1 MTGARNV
8 HNDIAVNALAALHSQ
23 LRGKPCKPCNS
34 DTKIRIRHL
43 TGTRF
48 HYPEL
53 SVVCQPNPPGDSWQD
68 SPVVI
73 LEVVSASTR
82 RLDLG
87 EKLDSYLTIST
98 LAAYLVVESA
108 EAVVQVFRRSP
119 NGEFRRELAL
129 GLEAIVEL
137 PELDARLALADL
149 YEGVAFE
156 TEAELE

>member
-1 MTGARNV
+1 
-8 HNDIAVNALAALHSQ
+8 
-23 LRGKPCKPCNS
+23 
-34 DTKIRIRHL
+34 
-43 TGTRF
+43 
-48 HYPEL
+48 
-53 SVVCQPNPPGDSWQD
+53 VCQPNPPGDSWQD

-82 RLDLG
+82 HLDLG

-98 LAAYLVVESA
+98 LAAHLVVESA
-108 EAVVQVFRRSP
+108 EAVVQVSRRSP

-137 PELDARLALADL
+137 PELDARLALANL

-156 TEAELE
+156 TEAEVE